1 MSRTNDL
8 RKLIKG
14 RLDKVCSNV
23 SFEQASDDKMYPHI
37 VFTYDYIDMGNI
49 NRNDMMVDIDIWDK
63 SDSAAA
69 IEDLADRVED
79 LFNAQNIPQD
89 TILPTF
95 YLVDRKIVPDE
106 DKKIRHRLIRVQVQ
120 NYERRAL

>member
-14 RLDKVCSNV
+14 RLNTVCRNV
-23 SFEQASDDKMYPHI
+23 FFEHADDDKMYPHI
-37 VFTYDYIDMGNI
+37 VFSYDHIDTGDAS
-49 NRNDMMVDIDIWDK
+49 RHDMILTIDIWDR
-63 SDSAAA
+63 SNSAAA
-69 IEDLADRVED
+69 IENLADAIEN
-79 LFNAQNIPQD
+79 LFNTENLPQD

-95 YLVDRKIVPDE
+95 FLLDRKPVPDE

-120 NYERRAL
+120 NYERS